1 MKLFLTRHGQTDWNI
16 ARRYQGHSDTALN
29 QVGIRQAE
37 LLAQRLSR
45 ETIHAIYTSDLSRAM
60 DTANRIQSLQMTA
73 KAITTDVRWRELSFG
88 DWEGMTYEEMSAH
101 SPELFDAWM
110 KDSLTISTPNGETH
124 KQLAE
129 RVQTAF
135 NELKKNHKDETV
147 LVVGHSGSMQTLLAL
162 TLGVDLRRYWQFRVS
177 QASLSELT
185 VYDDSVVLNLFNDVS
200 HLTGKPE

>member
-1 MKLFLTRHGQTDWNI
+1 MKLYLTRHGQTDWNI
-16 ARRYQGHSDTALN
+16 ARRYQGHSNTELN

-37 LLAQRLSR
+37 QLAKRLSS
-45 ETIHAIYTSDLSRAM
+45 ESIHAIYSSDLSRAM
-60 DTANRIQSLQMTA
+60 TTAN
-73 KAITTDVRWRELSFG
+73 AIASFHGIEPHADTRWRELSFG

-110 KDSLTISTPNGETH
+110 KDSLTVSTPNGETQR
-124 KQLAE
+124 QLAE

-135 NELKKNHKDETV
+135 NELKANHKDETV

-162 TLGVDLRRYWQFRVS
+162 TLGVDLSRYWQFRVS
-177 QASLSELT
+177 QTSLSELT
-185 VYDDSVVLNLFNDVS
+185 VYDDSVVLNLFNDIS